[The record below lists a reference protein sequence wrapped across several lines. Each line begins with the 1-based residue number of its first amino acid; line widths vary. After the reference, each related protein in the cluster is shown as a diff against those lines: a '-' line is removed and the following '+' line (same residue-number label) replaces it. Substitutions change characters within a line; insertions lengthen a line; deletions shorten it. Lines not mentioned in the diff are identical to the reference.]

1 MSKRVFIAAH
11 PQARRNAAH
20 FCMECPEGWAIT
32 FSEPT
37 RNADQN
43 ALLHACLTDIAKQ
56 VDWCGKRLSVDVWKR
71 LCTAAWLREEG
82 ESPEMIPALD
92 GKGFDVIFERTSKLS
107 VKQCASLTT
116 WVQAFG
122 AEKGVQW
129 SEKASHPHLM
139 VFNN

>member
-1 MSKRVFIAAH
+1 MTA
-11 PQARRNAAH
+11 
-20 FCMECPEGWAIT
+20 PEGQVVT

-37 RNADQN
+37 RNSEQN

-56 VDWCGKRLSVDVWKR
+56 VDWHGKRLSVDIWKR

-92 GKGFDVIFERTSKLS
+92 GKGFDVIFERTSTLS
-107 VKQCASLTT
+107 VKQCASLCT

-122 AEKGVQW
+122 DEKGVQW
-129 SEKASHPHLM
+129 TKSAA
-139 VFNN
+139 VTV

>member
-1 MSKRVFIAAH
+1 MKQVFILAH
-11 PQARRNAAH
+11 AQARQLAAQH
-20 FCMECPEGWAIT
+20 CMTAPEGQVVT

-37 RNADQN
+37 RNSEQN

-56 VDWCGKRLSVDVWKR
+56 VDWHGKRLSVDIWKR

-92 GKGFDVIFERTSKLS
+92 GKGFDVIFERTSTLS
-107 VKQCASLTT
+107 VKQCASLCT

-122 AEKGVQW
+122 DEKGVQW
-129 SEKASHPHLM
+129 TKSAA
-139 VFNN
+139 VTV

>member
-1 MSKRVFIAAH
+1 MKKVFILAH
-11 PQARRNAAH
+11 DQARRNALEAVR
-20 FCMECPEGWAIT
+20 EAREGMAVTI
-32 FSEPT
+32 SDPT
-37 RNADQN
+37 RNSDQN

-129 SEKASHPHLM
+129 SEKASHPL
-139 VFNN
+139 